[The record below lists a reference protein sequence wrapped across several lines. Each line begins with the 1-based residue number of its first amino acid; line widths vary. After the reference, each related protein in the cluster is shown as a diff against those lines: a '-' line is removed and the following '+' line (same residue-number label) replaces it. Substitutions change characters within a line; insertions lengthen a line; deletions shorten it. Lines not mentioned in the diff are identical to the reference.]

1 MQIVMPIFSIAIA
14 LVALYYGAEWLVDG
28 GSGVALRLKVSP
40 MVIGLTLVAFA
51 TSAPELTVSLDS
63 AWRGLDGM
71 ALGNVIGSNVC
82 NIALILGM
90 TALVRPVTVNPVI
103 FHLDLPLM
111 IGATTMLAA
120 LVFFAGGA
128 SRVSGLI
135 MVTALAAYMGW
146 NVRQARRGRREVT
159 NDPVPATLR
168 PAWQYLLLALTGI
181 VGLVSG
187 GKLFVKGAVDLAR
200 LMRVS
205 ETIIG
210 LTIVAV
216 GTSLPE
222 LATSLVAALK
232 GEQDLAIGNVVGSN
246 IFNIL
251 SIVGLT
257 ATIHPL
263 TAMDIT
269 WVDLA
274 TMLAVTFLLPPMMF
288 TGRKI
293 SRKEGALLLMIYLGY
308 LAWLVKAAT
317 GAG

>member
-1 MQIVMPIFSIAIA
+1 M
-14 LVALYYGAEWLVDG
+14 
-28 GSGVALRLKVSP
+28 
-40 MVIGLTLVAFA
+40 
-51 TSAPELTVSLDS
+51 
-63 AWRGLDGM
+63 
-71 ALGNVIGSNVC
+71 
-82 NIALILGM
+82 
-90 TALVRPVTVNPVI
+90 
-103 FHLDLPLM
+103 
-111 IGATTMLAA
+111 
-120 LVFFAGGA
+120 
-128 SRVSGLI
+128 
-135 MVTALAAYMGW
+135 
-146 NVRQARRGRREVT
+146 
-159 NDPVPATLR
+159 
-168 PAWQYLLLALTGI
+168 
-181 VGLVSG
+181 
-187 GKLFVKGAVDLAR
+187 
-200 LMRVS
+200 
-205 ETIIG
+205 
-210 LTIVAV
+210 
-216 GTSLPE
+216 
-222 LATSLVAALK
+222 AALK